1 VKPYGLV
8 DLRLQGDDTP
18 LMGQDGGMG
27 ERVISEQAAQEL
39 TYMLAQVVEKGTGR
53 RAALPDRQVAGKTG
67 TTQAARDAWFVGY
80 SADYVAGVWMGY
92 DDNTPLTGVTG
103 GGLPAEI
110 WHEVMVRVHEG
121 LQSTPLPMI
130 IPAPRLPPQAAAPS
144 QTQVSA
150 EDPAPQTAPVPA
162 RADKPEGLL
171 RNVLGALSGNN

>member
-1 VKPYGLV
+1 
-8 DLRLQGDDTP
+8 
-18 LMGQDGGMG
+18 
-27 ERVISEQAAQEL
+27 
-39 TYMLAQVVEKGTGR
+39 MLSQVVERGTGR

-110 WHEVMVRVHEG
+110 WHEVMLRVHEG
-121 LQSTPLPMI
+121 LPATPLQMI

-144 QTQVSA
+144 QAQVSA
-150 EDPAPQTAPVPA
+150 EDAAPQAASAPA